1 MRSIRTRW
9 LRYSAD
15 GGGVTRFAPSPTGYL
30 HLGHAF
36 SALTAF
42 QFAKQGGGR
51 FLLRI
56 EDIDPER
63 CRPEYESA
71 IYEDLAWLGLRW
83 EMPVRRQSEHVK
95 EYTSVLERLKA
106 LHVVYP
112 CFCSRK
118 QVAILGRVSGQGENE
133 PLYPGVCRQLSS
145 SAARDRIARG
155 ELPCWRLDAQKAAAI
170 TGPLFWWDRNAGRV
184 AVQPED
190 YGDVVIA
197 RRDVSTSYH
206 LSVTLDDHVQ
216 GITHVVRGQD
226 LFGVTAIHRTLQAL
240 LGFGVPEY
248 FHHQLLLDARTGR
261 KLSKRDR
268 SASLRSLRLQGVR
281 PEEWI
286 RSLEAESPTGG
297 LPLSRLFIEP

>member
-1 MRSIRTRW
+1 M
-9 LRYSAD
+9 AAV
-15 GGGVTRFAPSPTGYL
+15 VTRFAPSPTGYL

-36 SALTAF
+36 SALAAF
-42 QFAKQGGGR
+42 RFAQQSGGR

-63 CRPEYESA
+63 CRPEYETA
-71 IYEDLAWLGLRW
+71 IYEDLAWLGLGW
-83 EMPVRRQSEHVK
+83 EMPVRRQSEHVN
-95 EYTSVLERLKA
+95 EYTSVLERLKTCE
-106 LHVVYP
+106 VVYP

-118 QVAILGRVSGQGENE
+118 QVAVLGRVIGQGENE
-133 PLYPGVCRQLSS
+133 PLYPGVCRQLSP

-155 ELPCWRLDAQKAAAI
+155 ELPCLRLDAKKAAAI
-170 TGPLFWWDRNAGRV
+170 TGPLFWWDSKVGKV
-184 AVQPED
+184 AVRPEE

-226 LFGVTAIHRTLQAL
+226 LFGVTGIHRTLQAL

-248 FHHQLLLDARTGR
+248 FHHLLLLDARTGR

-268 SASLRSLRLQGVR
+268 STSLRSLRLQGVR
-281 PEEWI
+281 PEDLI
-286 RSLEAESPTGG
+286 RSLETKSPIGG
-297 LPLSRLFIEP
+297 LPVSRLFVSFR

>member
-1 MRSIRTRW
+1 MRSIRTRS
-9 LRYSAD
+9 LRCFGIGAV
-15 GGGVTRFAPSPTGYL
+15 VTRFAPSPTGYL

-42 QFAKQGGGR
+42 RFAQQSGGR

-63 CRPEYESA
+63 CRPEYETA

-83 EMPVRRQSEHVK
+83 EMPVRRQSEHVN
-95 EYTSVLERLKA
+95 EYASVLEQLKA
-106 LHVVYP
+106 LDVAYP

-118 QVAILGRVSGQGENE
+118 QVAVLSRVIGEGENE
-133 PLYPGVCRQLSS
+133 PLYPGVCRQLSG
-145 SAARDRIARG
+145 SAAGDRIARG
-155 ELPCWRLDAQKAAAI
+155 ELPCWRLDAKKAAAI
-170 TGPLFWWDRNAGRV
+170 TGPLSWWDRTVGKV
-184 AVQPED
+184 SVQPEE

-226 LFGVTAIHRTLQAL
+226 LFGVTGIHRTLQAL

-268 SASLRSLRLQGVR
+268 STSLRSLRVKGVR
-281 PEEWI
+281 PEELM
-286 RSLEAESPTGG
+286 RSLETKSPAGG
-297 LPLSRLFIEP
+297 LPLSRSFI